1 MQTTSCPRVFYD
13 ELHSRE
19 TDYPYGV
26 KFEYIFEMLRNND
39 DLKVVVY
46 SKYAKVIEQLV
57 EYLNKQKIT
66 VATYTGKQSSELRES
81 DKQFFIN
88 NKYCRVL
95 AGTIDALGTGV
106 DGLQNV
112 CHVCVFIDRDPRPT
126 INEQCEARLH
136 RKGQTEKVLCY
147 YLECAKTV
155 DKHMDKL
162 NNVRSEDLR
171 TLLEEDL

>member
-1 MQTTSCPRVFYD
+1 MRVMCAC
-13 ELHSRE
+13 L
-19 TDYPYGV
+19 
-26 KFEYIFEMLRNND
+26 L
-39 DLKVVVY
+39 
-46 SKYAKVIEQLV
+46 
-57 EYLNKQKIT
+57 T
-66 VATYTGKQSSELRES
+66 VTLE
-81 DKQFFIN
+81 
-88 NKYCRVL
+88 
-95 AGTIDALGTGV
+95 
-106 DGLQNV
+106 
-112 CHVCVFIDRDPRPT
+112 T